1 MTQNLKTS
9 KITRVALAAIVGAL
23 LLAIFEA
30 ITYAVIIPDLV
41 DANRVSYDGLYREQP
56 VLIPFLLFNLLWA
69 SLLACLFEYWAN
81 IRTFARGAAA
91 GAVIM
96 GVIVIGINLGFI
108 AFFNML
114 ENVFLIV
121 PVKMAFMAVTGAV
134 AGGVIAVI
142 LGWGN
147 RKSPI
152 HEI

>member
-9 KITRVALAAIVGAL
+9 KIIRVAVAAIVGTL

-30 ITYAVIIPDLV
+30 ITYALIIPDLV
-41 DANRVSYDGLYREQP
+41 DTNRVSYDGLYREQP
-56 VLIPFLLFNLLWA
+56 ALVPFLLFNLLWA
-69 SLLACLFEYWAN
+69 TLLASLFQYWAD

-96 GVIVIGINLGFI
+96 GVIVTGINLGFI

-121 PVKMAFMAVTGAV
+121 PVKVAFMAITGAV
-134 AGGVIAVI
+134 TGGVIAMI

-147 RKSPI
+147 RKSHSI
-152 HEI
+152 K

>member
-9 KITRVALAAIVGAL
+9 KIARVTIATVVGTL
-23 LLAIFEA
+23 LLAVFEA

-41 DANRVSYDGLYREQP
+41 DANRISYDGLYREQP
-56 VLIPFLLFNLLWA
+56 ALVPFLLFNLLWA

-91 GAVIM
+91 GAVIL
-96 GVIVIGINLGFI
+96 GVIFTGINLGFI

-114 ENVFLIV
+114 ENVFVIV
-121 PVKMAFMAVTGAV
+121 PVKVAFMAITGAV
-134 AGGVIAVI
+134 TGGVIAVI

-147 RKSPI
+147 RKVI
-152 HEI
+152 R